1 MTPRIIGHTE
11 VLCRE
16 TRQCQQCL
24 EVSSAPHLLRGLRA
38 GGLGGADMHAEPL
51 LVGAHPGDLIVALSE
66 VSARVPAR
74 EEVILVT
81 RVTLDPFS

>member
-1 MTPRIIGHTE
+1 MKVV
-11 VLCRE
+11 VLHI
-16 TRQCQQCL
+16 L
-24 EVSSAPHLLRGLRA
+24 KAPPSGLRFSLLTARFIVLRGLRA

-51 LVGAHPGDLIVALSE
+51 LGGAHPGDLVVALSE